1 MFVRKLTCFADR
13 FTHDSTLSKS
23 TLTVR
28 RNPWGGQGSVP
39 RFDDPKLRTTAFP
52 LQAVADR
59 IAGVVAGDGSIVISG
74 IEQIDLAQ
82 PGQLTF
88 IGGKKY
94 VALWGQSKASAAL
107 VNEDLAVEPG
117 PGRALIRVRN
127 ADLAMAEVLAMF
139 EPPAP
144 ANGMGIHPGATVEKT
159 ATLGEG
165 VSVGPGCYVGAGVQ
179 IGSGTTLYPNVTVMD
194 DCTIGAGCVLWSGV
208 VIRERCQIGNGCIL
222 HPNVSIGADGFGY
235 RPTPDG
241 RSLVKIPQI
250 GTVVLGDGVEIG
262 ANSCVD
268 RGKFSATTIGA
279 GTKIDN
285 LVQIGHNCR
294 IGRCCVIAACTGVA
308 GSVTLGDGVV
318 VAGCVAIKDHI
329 KIGSGARIGGM
340 SAVGADVAAGHT
352 VVGYPAADHHQTL
365 RQWAALKRL
374 PDLLRSAKTTQGGM
388 SEPQSPS

>member
-1 MFVRKLTCFADR
+1 LKTNSFSLQAIADR
-13 FTHDSTLSKS
+13 
-23 TLTVR
+23 V
-28 RNPWGGQGSVP
+28 
-39 RFDDPKLRTTAFP
+39 
-52 LQAVADR
+52 
-59 IAGVVAGDGSIVISG
+59 AGVVAGDGSIAISG
-74 IEQIDLAQ
+74 IEQIELAQ

-94 VALWGQSKASAAL
+94 VALWSKSQASAAL

-127 ADLAMAEVLAMF
+127 ADLAMAEVLALF
-139 EPPAP
+139 EPPPP
-144 ANGMGIHPGATVEKT
+144 ANAVGIHPGATVEGT

-165 VSVGPGCYVGAGVQ
+165 VSIGAGCYVGAGVQ
-179 IGSGTTLYPNVTVMD
+179 IGAGTRLYPNVTVLD
-194 DCTIGAGCVLWSGV
+194 GSTVGASCVFWPGV
-208 VIRERCQIGNGCIL
+208 VVRERCQIGNGCIL

-235 RPTPDG
+235 RPAADG

-294 IGRCCVIAACTGVA
+294 IGRGCVIAACTGVA

-318 VAGCVAIKDHI
+318 VAGCVAIKDHVT
-329 KIGSGARIGGM
+329 IGSGARIGGM
-340 SAVGADVAAGHT
+340 SAVGADVAAGQT

-374 PDLLRSAKTTQGGM
+374 PDLVRLGKR
-388 SEPQSPS
+388 